1 MIENGK
7 PTFRESWA
15 QGRRIKL
22 AIFKSFVICDSI
34 RLKCDRRCEFNLH
47 VEAAREMFV
56 GLCDEAGLD
65 SDDVIEEIA
74 ATRAIYEY
82 KLQQFSRY
90 VELYELGDRTPKVIA
105 FNRRLYSVRRLIDHL
120 ETGY

>member
-1 MIENGK
+1 
-7 PTFRESWA
+7 
-15 QGRRIKL
+15 
-22 AIFKSFVICDSI
+22 
-34 RLKCDRRCEFNLH
+34 
-47 VEAAREMFV
+47 MFV

-74 ATRAIYEY
+74 ATRAIHEY

-90 VELYELGDRTPKVIA
+90 VELYELSDRTPKVVV